1 MSDLAKLLNQL
12 SVESGAAA
20 PEDDSDHSYIGAEEI
35 TVVTDETQTE
45 LEESIADT
53 AEKVEKMQEHDVAAE
68 KVAEAVDSLESNLAQ
83 LHAMRDAG
91 QPLDHSGLRFYIQNL
106 ALSVEAR
113 DLPVRLVKED
123 VEALQYSFESNQVAD
138 YTAEAEE
145 KTGNVLTRLWAVL
158 MAAIKAAR
166 TSIQQFFG
174 SIGRSADAIITGGQ
188 QLQRL
193 GAATKGEAKKKE
205 IKATGYGRLAGEGG
219 LNPSA
224 ALDKVQAVYRGDL
237 VTKVLNPLKNAFTPL
252 AAAMSGPSKAG
263 APSTASAKDTLAG
276 HGLADASFEL
286 PGGVKAELKVGD
298 KITFTIGK
306 PAAGPATTAPLSPS
320 EVATLGG
327 KLVSI
332 GRWMKTAEGNAAK
345 YVDEAEKVLGAASKQ
360 GTKIL
365 DKVKGDS
372 EGKSNR
378 AEISAAVTT
387 ASRVLRAGEG
397 VVPTY
402 VKYAGDVAK
411 DAYNFGKASLGAY
424 ASKEAAAKPAGG
436 ADAGAGDNADKK

>member
-83 LHAMRDAG
+83 LRAMAAAG

-113 DLPVRLVKED
+113 DLPVRLVQEE
-123 VEALQYSFESNQVAD
+123 VEALQYSFESNQIAD
-138 YTAEAEE
+138 YTTEAEE

-158 MAAIKAAR
+158 VAAFKSAR
-166 TSIQQFFG
+166 TAISQFFG
-174 SIGRSADAIITGGQ
+174 SIGRSADALVTGGQ

-193 GAATKGEAKKKE
+193 GAATKGEAKKTE
-205 IKATGYGRLAGEGG
+205 IKASSYGSLTSGG
-219 LNPSA
+219 SLTPGANI
-224 ALDKVQAVYRGDL
+224 DKIISLYRGEFA
-237 VTKVLNPLKNAFTPL
+237 TKIMAPVQKAFAPI
-252 AAAMSGPSKAG
+252 AAAMKGPSTAG
-263 APSTASAKDTLAG
+263 APATNGAKEALAA
-276 HGLADASFEL
+276 HGLGDATLEL
-286 PGGVKAELKVGD
+286 PGGAKAELKIGD
-298 KITFTIGK
+298 KISFTISK
-306 PAAGPATTAPLSPS
+306 PGAGPEKAAPLSPS
-320 EVATLGG
+320 EVAALGG
-327 KLVSI
+327 KLVSL
-332 GRWMKTAEGNAAK
+332 GRWIKTAEGNAAK
-345 YVDEAEKVLGAASKQ
+345 YVDEAEKVLSAAGKQ
-360 GTKIL
+360 GTKIT

-372 EGKSNR
+372 EEKTNR
-378 AEISAAVTT
+378 ASISAAVTT
-387 ASRVLRAGEG
+387 ATRVLRAGEQL
-397 VVPTY
+397 VPTY
-402 VKYAGDVAK
+402 VGYAARLGK

-424 ASKEAAAKPAGG
+424 GGKAAEPKPAAG
-436 ADAGAGDNADKK
+436 AADGAGDNQGN